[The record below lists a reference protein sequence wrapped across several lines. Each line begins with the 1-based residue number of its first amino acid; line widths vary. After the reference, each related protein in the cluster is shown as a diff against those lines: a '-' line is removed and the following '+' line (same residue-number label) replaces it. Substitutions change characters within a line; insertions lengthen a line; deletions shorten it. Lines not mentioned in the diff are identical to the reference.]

1 MNLVIRRLKYLT
13 KNKSLVN
20 GAIFSIYSFINRG
33 FSFVLLMILAKFIS
47 PAEYGYLN
55 LWGTV
60 AMVIS
65 YFISMS
71 SDGYL
76 EVSYF
81 RDGESGITN
90 TFSSVFFTTL
100 ITGAIFALALL
111 LKGDAIAKVLDLP
124 VNSLYIA
131 LIISFFTVYS
141 NLNLNLFRIQE
152 KLGRYGLFSCSNA
165 LLNFILSIILVK
177 YIQQGWMGRVN
188 AQLLCYGLFGL
199 IGISLFVRRKH
210 LRLPNLVFWKK
221 MLIWGIPLI
230 PHLAT
235 NFIRQGC
242 DRYIINGFH
251 SIEDVGLFSFALN
264 LATIISM
271 IGLGFNQSNSVD
283 IYKVLGNKEMD
294 NTTKLYHLKKQRKA
308 IGAVYAIVM
317 IAVVVLFFFGV
328 PLLLPKYSE
337 SKFYIPLLS
346 LYALF
351 LCLYYL
357 YTNYLFYFEKTK
369 NIMYITLGAA
379 LLHLGL
385 SFLLTKYSLYFTCG
399 VYVITQFIVF
409 TVIRRMAMKELN
421 MRLQD
426 N

>member
-1 MNLVIRRLKYLT
+1 MFDIIRKLK
-13 KNKSLVN
+13 NNRSLIN
-20 GAIFSIYSFINRG
+20 GAVFSIYSFINRG
-33 FSFVLLMILAKFIS
+33 FSFILLMILANFIT
-47 PAEYGYLN
+47 PAEYGYLS

-60 AMVIS
+60 VMVIG

-81 RDGESGITN
+81 RDGESSITN

-100 ITGAIFALALL
+100 ITGILFAIALL
-111 LKGDAIAKVLDLP
+111 LKGEAIAKALDLP

-141 NLNLNLFRIQE
+141 NLNLNLFRIRE
-152 KLGRYGLFSCSNA
+152 KVGKYGLFSCSNA
-165 LLNFILSIILVK
+165 LLNFILSIVLVK
-177 YIQQGWMGRVN
+177 YLQQGWMGRVN
-188 AQLLCYGLFGL
+188 AQMVCFSFFGIIGLF
-199 IGISLFVRRKH
+199 LFLKGKH
-210 LRLPNLVFWKK
+210 LRLPDPSFWKK

-271 IGLGFNQSNSVD
+271 IGMGFNQSNSVD

-294 NTTKLYHLKKQRKA
+294 NATKMYHLKKQRKA
-308 IGAVYAIVM
+308 IGAVYAIVTVL
-317 IAVVVLFFFGV
+317 VVVVCFFGI
-328 PLLLPKYSE
+328 PLLLPKYAE
-337 SKFYIPLLS
+337 SKMYIPLLS

-369 NIMYITLGAA
+369 NIMYITLGSA

-385 SFLLTKYSLYFTCG
+385 SFLLTRYSLFFTCG
-399 VYVITQFIVF
+399 AYVLTQFLVF
-409 TVIRRMAMKELN
+409 ILIRNLAIKELKIHIYE
-421 MRLQD
+421 
-426 N
+426 